1 MLWEKKYNY
10 SAFTFLEKLSGRCNG
25 KEGNFLGRQ
34 MLSRRLFRHKGN
46 GGGNEKETDKG
57 N

>member
-1 MLWEKKYNY
+1 MVG
-10 SAFTFLEKLSGRCNG
+10 AVV
-25 KEGNFLGRQ
+25 KEGKLLGRQ
-34 MLSRRLFRHKGN
+34 MVSRRLFRHKGN